1 MSSAYPEIY
10 LVRHGQTEWSLS
22 GRHTG
27 RTDIPLTTAGEEA
40 ARKVASRLPAID
52 FAAVW
57 SSPSQRARNTCTLA
71 GFGDTVVIK
80 DDLAEWD
87 YGAYEGITTKDI
99 QAQRPGWEIFRDGCP
114 NGETAA
120 DVGARA
126 DRIIT
131 QLREINGNVLIFSS
145 AHFLRVFA
153 TRWIGL
159 PPEDG
164 KRFVLDTTSISTLGY
179 DHDLSEPVIRRWNQI

>member
-153 TRWIGL
+153 TRWISL